1 MIKLSDSMKNRIL
14 NKLRSRTGASIS
26 FALLLFLVCAVL
38 SSVIIAAATAA
49 AGRMSKIAETDQ
61 RYYAVTSAAEA
72 LTDLLDGKTVSIV
85 EVTTTTIE
93 TTYTDGVAGTPVP
106 GTTETKTYI
115 VADKKASQIS
125 ESDYKAAD
133 GSDISARLLKT
144 GDSANTAFVDDSIP
158 VDAAKNA
165 SEKTALSKELKLT
178 SAFSSAAGLDYD
190 ALAVTIKEAVDAD
203 GNITLTLFNTYKAKG
218 TESSDSDRYKMIL
231 SFGADRSETNSSV
244 TKTKNETLNVVSE
257 TSYTV
262 KSEKTDTKITSLT
275 WNLASIKTNT
285 DT

>member
-26 FALLLFLVCAVL
+26 YALLLFLVCAVL
-38 SSVIIAAATAA
+38 CSVILAAATAA

-72 LTDLLDGKTVSIV
+72 LTDLIDGKTVSIV
-85 EVTTTTIE
+85 EVTTTTIK
-93 TTYTDGVAGTPVP
+93 TTYKDGVAGTPIEGIP
-106 GTTETKTYI
+106 ETKTYI
-115 VADKKASQIS
+115 VANKKASQIS
-125 ESDYKAAD
+125 EADYKD
-133 GSDISARLLKT
+133 
-144 GDSANTAFVDDSIP
+144 FVDDTIP

-165 SEKTALSKELKLT
+165 SEMTAVNKKLKLT

-190 ALAVTIKEAVDAD
+190 ALAVTVNEAIDAD
-203 GNITLTLFNTYKAKG
+203 GNVTLTLFNTYKAKA
-218 TESSDSDRYKMIL
+218 ENSDDNSRYKMIL

-262 KSEKTDTKITSLT
+262 ESEKTDTKITTLT

-285 DT
+285 GT